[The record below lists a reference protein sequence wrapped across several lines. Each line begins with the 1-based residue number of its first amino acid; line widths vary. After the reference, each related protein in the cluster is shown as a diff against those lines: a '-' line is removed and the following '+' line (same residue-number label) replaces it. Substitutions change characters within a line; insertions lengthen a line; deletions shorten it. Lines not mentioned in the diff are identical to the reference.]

1 MKKKKKSYAQKFDTV
16 IAGKFYF
23 SFLSSINM
31 FYKKHTAYIS

>member
-1 MKKKKKSYAQKFDTV
+1 MKKKSNAQKFDTV

-23 SFLSSINM
+23 SLLTSINM

>member
-1 MKKKKKSYAQKFDTV
+1 MKKKKSHAQKFDTV

-23 SFLSSINM
+23 SLLTSINM